1 MEKKKT
7 TPLLLYNHNKKEIA
21 TNLAILINIKIKTNP
36 LNIRK
41 RKTEQIIK
49 ISNAIYT
56 NLYINYITLN
66 IKNLQYYVILY
77 KKNLQLNKCLYEI
90 QSVSVFSNNKNELSM
105 TSMMIKK
112 YKKINQLILSRFLL
126 M

>member
-1 MEKKKT
+1 MEKKKP
-7 TPLLLYNHNKKEIA
+7 TPLLLYIHNKKEIA

-41 RKTEQIIK
+41 RKTAIIK

-66 IKNLQYYVILY
+66 IKNIQYYVILY
-77 KKNLQLNKCLYEI
+77 KKKSTTEQMP
-90 QSVSVFSNNKNELSM
+90 V
-105 TSMMIKK
+105 
-112 YKKINQLILSRFLL
+112 
-126 M
+126 

>member
-41 RKTEQIIK
+41 RKTEQ
-49 ISNAIYT
+49 
-56 NLYINYITLN
+56 
-66 IKNLQYYVILY
+66 
-77 KKNLQLNKCLYEI
+77 
-90 QSVSVFSNNKNELSM
+90 
-105 TSMMIKK
+105 
-112 YKKINQLILSRFLL
+112 
-126 M
+126 